1 MVQTRKSL
9 SQRADGSCPAG
20 YHPRKAYTVK
30 RTGTRVG
37 AACVR
42 ATTPNEPRAE
52 FLRRTRGRM
61 TRRLRGIPK
70 TMRGRCR
77 CPSGYIRRGPYV
89 RIRSGTRSFVAAT
102 CIPDVGAPGK
112 GLPSGAPG
120 IGPLRSG
127 DLSRFGYDSVVDM
140 TQGRR
145 HLALAQAVKEY
156 GALTVWRKLN
166 AVYIYTRRSSPAS
179 SRIFK
184 ADRDWIKAHYGI
196 KAF

>member
-1 MVQTRKSL
+1 
-9 SQRADGSCPAG
+9 
-20 YHPRKAYTVK
+20 
-30 RTGTRVG
+30 VG

-52 FLRRTRGRM
+52 FLRRTRVRM
-61 TRRLRGIPK
+61 SRRLRGIRK
-70 TMRGRCR
+70 TLRGPSR
-77 CPSGYIRRGPYV
+77 CPPGMILRAPYV
-89 RIRSGTRSFVAAT
+89 RIRRGTRAFVPGA

-112 GLPSGAPG
+112 GLPSVFPDKQGRPDAQGRPG

-127 DLSRFGYDSVVDM
+127 DLSRFGYDTVVDM

-145 HLALAQAVKEY
+145 HLALAMAVKAY

-179 SRIFK
+179 SRVFK
-184 ADRDWIKAHYGI
+184 ADRDWIKEHYGI